1 MSKSSGCCLRA
12 CYSYSRFHP
21 RVASLIAAQK
31 VCAQAGASVP
41 HLAEESFD
49 LEEAL
54 TMKLDFSCSAPGQKK
69 KDPSVSL
76 NFKAK
81 LTARDMVLLAI
92 MTGHDDV
99 MLRHLVEQV
108 APWLS

>member
-1 MSKSSGCCLRA
+1 M
-12 CYSYSRFHP
+12 
-21 RVASLIAAQK
+21 
-31 VCAQAGASVP
+31 P

-92 MTGHDDV
+92 MTGHNDV
-99 MLRHLVEQV
+99 ALRHLVEQGV
-108 APWLS
+108 TWFS

>member
-31 VCAQAGASVP
+31 VCAQAGSSVP

-49 LEEAL
+49 LEEAID
-54 TMKLDFSCSAPGQKK
+54 MKINFSCIAPGQNLL
-69 KDPSVSL
+69 V
-76 NFKAK
+76 NITREFIH
-81 LTARDMVLLAI
+81 LTRQGPI
-92 MTGHDDV
+92 PGK
-99 MLRHLVEQV
+99 
-108 APWLS
+108 